1 MVGKS
6 IFSFSYIFS
15 RSLLFVL
22 LHVGSKK
29 KAGRG
34 AGYSSASSGIFF
46 LWATSSPP
54 RLSSTPSRSLLSVPV
69 PLHLPPC
76 AHGGA
81 LKAQEAALP
90 PAKSNHP
97 SFIGGYKTWDWQ
109 YRTFFF
115 LGKICRPPSSSS
127 SSAAVVSSREL
138 ALETRE
144 EEEEEGTEMA
154 ISAPC
159 RSQSPLPVL
168 PSLWLPSI
176 SRGSASSA
184 SSIFHFPTEREEEE
198 KG

>member
-46 LWATSSPP
+46 LWATSPPPLDFP
-54 RLSSTPSRSLLSVPV
+54 RLHLAPFYPYLYPSTSRPV
-69 PLHLPPC
+69 PTEALLKPRKPPC
-76 AHGGA
+76 RLPRAIIHPLLADIKPGIGNTA
-81 LKAQEAALP
+81 L
-90 PAKSNHP
+90 S
-97 SFIGGYKTWDWQ
+97 S
-109 YRTFFF
+109 F
-115 LGKICRPPSSSS
+115 LGKYVALSPPPPPPP
-127 SSAAVVSSREL
+127 VVSSREL

-159 RSQSPLPVL
+159 RSQSPLSVL